1 MDINNVTTSEKNIYV
16 LSKLEFWKSE
26 KNFLTSGKNIFDWF
40 FLLELHKYGLTRST
54 KNHHFLTELE
64 FGIPSK
70 I

>member
-1 MDINNVTTSEKNIYV
+1 MDINNVTTSEKNIY
-16 LSKLEFWKSE
+16 LINWNSE
-26 KNFLTSGKNIFDWF
+26 SQKKNFSPLGKIFLTGF
-40 FLLELHKYGLTRST
+40 FLLELHKHGLTRST